1 MINLDKTKIENEF
14 INLFF
19 SKKLDVKLAKSIKG
33 IWNDILVQ
41 LNYVPVAYTAASLS
55 YQEAYM
61 KCFVEEL
68 LDLSVVFFQNGKP
81 IGIWPLSLKLQSG
94 IWEFVT
100 NEGAILAPLFI
111 NEVQD
116 RSRKKICEVAIQ
128 SMENI
133 YRKIAIVKSR
143 MINQTWRAQHLFMES
158 HANSWYRKCLEKD
171 AKTKLS
177 HELYVDLSWDYEDIR
192 KNVRKSFKALIHLG
206 ERLWCIK
213 VHEDI
218 SDEEFAEY
226 QQLHYTVSGRITR
239 SNESW
244 ALQKD
249 AIRNK
254 QAFLVTLRDEA
265 DSLVGGGLFN
275 VSRDEGVYAVGVYD
289 RSLFDKPLGH
299 AVQMAAIRHMKECGL
314 KWYRIGTRFYHGEDQ
329 DPTDKEYS
337 ISYFKEGFATHMF
350 LNVITECKFYD
361 KKAMSDNK
369 SSDS

>member
-14 INLFF
+14 IKTF
-19 SKKLDVKLAKSIKG
+19 STEQLDVKFAKSTKG
-33 IWNDILVQ
+33 IWNDVLLQ
-41 LNYVPVAYTAASLS
+41 LNYVPVAYTVASLR

-61 KCFVEEL
+61 KCFVEEII
-68 LDLSVVFFQNGKP
+68 DLSVVFFQNGKP
-81 IGIWPLSLKLQSG
+81 IGIWPLSLKLQSD

-100 NEGAILAPLFI
+100 NEGAILEPLFI
-111 NEVQD
+111 HAVQD

-133 YRKIAIVKSR
+133 YNKLAIVKPS
-143 MINQTWRAQHLFMES
+143 MINQTWTAQHLFMEGQ
-158 HANSWYRKCLEKD
+158 ANSWYRKCLEKD

-177 HELYVDLSWDYEDIR
+177 HELYVDLSWEYKDIR
-192 KNVRKSFKALIHLG
+192 KNVRKSFKALINLG
-206 ERLWCIK
+206 ERLWCVK

-244 ALQKD
+244 TLQKE
-249 AIRNK
+249 AIRNE

-275 VSRDEGVYAVGVYD
+275 ISRDEGVYAVGVYD

-299 AVQMAAIRHMKECGL
+299 VVQMAAIRHMKDRGL
-314 KWYRIGTRFYHGEDQ
+314 KWYRVGTRFYHGDDQ
-329 DPTDKEYS
+329 KPTDKEYS

-350 LNVITECKFYD
+350 LNVRTECKFYD
-361 KKAMSDNK
+361 KNSMRDNK
-369 SSDS
+369 LSDD